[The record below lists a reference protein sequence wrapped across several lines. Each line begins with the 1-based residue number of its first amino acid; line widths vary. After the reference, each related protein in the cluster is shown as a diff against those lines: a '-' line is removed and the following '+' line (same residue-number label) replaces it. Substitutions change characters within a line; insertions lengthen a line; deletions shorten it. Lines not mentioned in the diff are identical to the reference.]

1 MIIILAYSFFTEVIE
16 HLNQDEKG
24 RKQQKTVHSRVE
36 SWFFFSFNN
45 TQSGKLFYSIQHKNQ
60 LK

>member
-16 HLNQDEKG
+16 HLNQDKKG
-24 RKQQKTVHSRVE
+24 RKQQKTVHIRVE

-45 TQSGKLFYSIQHKNQ
+45 TQNGKLFYSIQHKNQ